1 MKPFHEYIFCVFACD
16 TIEKYKK
23 QIHKIEETWGQ
34 DADGAE
40 GPHHK
45 GVDRQDADGAF
56 GPHHKGVDRQGGD
69 GAEGPHHKGVDRQG
83 GDGAEGPHHKGPDNQ
98 SSDKVLFFLGE
109 SGPLVGENY
118 IRLENVGDDYLSAA
132 DKQYLGIK
140 YIYENYDFNFLYFCG
155 TDTFVLVDN
164 LKKYV
169 RDNNIDPNDFIV
181 VGGHGDNRMFREVNV
196 HFFSGGAGM
205 LLTKSTVKSIYPQLH
220 TFQEEWR
227 DTCVACNCVT
237 YIPACDVSICY
248 FLKMYNIR
256 FHNAHNRFFNC
267 NYLGNNTTPRGVIPC
282 CTRTVDINTMIACHG
297 MSLEEFDTFHS
308 ILSIKGT

>member
-16 TIEKYKK
+16 TIDKYKK

-34 DADGAE
+34 GTE
-40 GPHHK
+40 GP
-45 GVDRQDADGAF
+45 DRQDAFTVGGGAPF
-56 GPHHKGVDRQGGD
+56 DVDRQGTD
-69 GAEGPHHKGVDRQG
+69 GTFGPHREGPHR
-83 GDGAEGPHHKGPDNQ
+83 EGPN
-98 SSDKVLFFLGE
+98 KVLFFLGE

-132 DKQYLGIK
+132 DKQFLGIK
-140 YIYENYDFNFLYFCG
+140 YIYDNFDFNFLYFCG

-169 RDNNIDPNDFIV
+169 RENNIDHNDFIV
-181 VGGHGDNRMFREVNV
+181 VGGHGDNRMFREVKV

-205 LLTKSTVKSIYPQLH
+205 LLTKPTVKALYPQLH

-227 DTCVACNCVT
+227 DTCVACNCFT

-256 FHNAHNRFFNC
+256 FHHAQNRFFNC
-267 NYLGNNTTPRGVIPC
+267 NYLGNNTTPQGVIPC

-297 MSLEEFDTFHS
+297 MSLAEFDTLHA
-308 ILSIKGT
+308 ILLSRK